1 VYLVLDERREALDK
15 QLAAH
20 LVSLF
25 MEQGAGAL
33 ATPVRGEGRGGGE
46 GCGWAGEG
54 AQGKGTVG
62 RGWEPA
68 LATPVREGGL

>member
-1 VYLVLDERREALDK
+1 MYLVLDERREALDK

-33 ATPVRGEGRGGGE
+33 ATPVRGEGRGGGRAVGGRE
-46 GCGWAGEG
+46 RVHK
-54 AQGKGTVG
+54 GKA
-62 RGWEPA
+62 R
-68 LATPVREGGL
+68 